1 MPKRTTVYVVTISE
15 QFPYHGN
22 DFEIEVFSTMDKA
35 IAWIEEQI
43 SLLVK
48 QGNLSPDAVDGWFVQ
63 LQDVTHTIQY
73 NVHEREA
80 L

>member
-1 MPKRTTVYVVTISE
+1 MSVFIVTISE

-22 DFEIEVFSTMDKA
+22 DFEIEVFSTEDKA
-35 IAWIEEQI
+35 TAWVEEQI

-48 QGNLSPDAVDGWFVQ
+48 RGNLSPDAVDGWFVK
-63 LQDVTHTIQY
+63 LEDATHTIQY
-73 NVHEREA
+73 DVHEREV